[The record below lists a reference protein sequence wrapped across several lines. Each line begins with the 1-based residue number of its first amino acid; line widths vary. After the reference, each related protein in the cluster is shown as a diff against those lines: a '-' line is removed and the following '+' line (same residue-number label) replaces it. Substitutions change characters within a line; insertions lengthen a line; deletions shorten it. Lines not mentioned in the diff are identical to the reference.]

1 MCIRDSLIAGRGYRR
16 EGVGLSSSTTDAE
29 KFITIMRVS
38 SEGTRELNAREDLAE
53 TATSEEMAYALL
65 GLPDGKFLTVGES
78 DGHLFVSR
86 YLASGVIDETFATAG
101 SFVSVL
107 QNTAAA
113 GYQATL
119 TTDGKILIAG
129 KTANGVTDD
138 LLVVQLNQDGTLDDA
153 FGTGG
158 YATFDFAGNDQGYS
172 IVTQPDG
179 KIVVAG
185 ESEGNIAILR
195 LLGQSDQ
202 SGSQPNAP
210 PVNSV
215 PSSQTATVDVPFAFS
230 ASRGNQLAIS
240 DPDAGENSVQVTL
253 AVDSGT
259 LTLGR
264 ADPNGRITYLS
275 GDGKADA
282 SMTMTGT
289 IADLNT
295 VLGWVSYQSAAGTL
309 GEATLTITTDDLG
322 HAGTGGNQTDIDT
335 IAITVAPAAYA
346 PSPVHPIL
354 PATLDPSYNGTGKQT
369 LSLSAGTDSIRDMHV
384 TDEGKIIAVGSVN
397 NLFGIIRFNADM
409 TLDNTFGTGGFTATD
424 LGAGVHATAL
434 TVDASGRSIVVGGQK
449 IVRYTADG
457 LLDETFGTA
466 GVATD
471 DLIYRAHDVT
481 LEANGEIL
489 VTGDVFEAEF
499 VNAPTTSD
507 SRILREIDRELKVC
521 LLYTS

>member
-1 MCIRDSLIAGRGYRR
+1 MRPLQRQDRSSLSCR
-16 EGVGLSSSTTDAE
+16 
-29 KFITIMRVS
+29 
-38 SEGTRELNAREDLAE
+38 TR
-53 TATSEEMAYALL
+53 
-65 GLPDGKFLTVGES
+65 LPQDT
-78 DGHLFVSR
+78 
-86 YLASGVIDETFATAG
+86 
-101 SFVSVL
+101 
-107 QNTAAA
+107 
-113 GYQATL
+113 QATL

-397 NLFGIIRFNADM
+397 LFGIIRFNADM

-434 TVDASGRSIVVGGQK
+434 TVDACVAEVLWWWPEDRSI
-449 IVRYTADG
+449 
-457 LLDETFGTA
+457 
-466 GVATD
+466 
-471 DLIYRAHDVT
+471 YRRRT
-481 LEANGEIL
+481 
-489 VTGDVFEAEF
+489 
-499 VNAPTTSD
+499 P
-507 SRILREIDRELKVC
+507 R
-521 LLYTS
+521 

>member
-1 MCIRDSLIAGRGYRR
+1 MG
-16 EGVGLSSSTTDAE
+16 
-29 KFITIMRVS
+29 
-38 SEGTRELNAREDLAE
+38 EL
-53 TATSEEMAYALL
+53 
-65 GLPDGKFLTVGES
+65 
-78 DGHLFVSR
+78 
-86 YLASGVIDETFATAG
+86 
-101 SFVSVL
+101 
-107 QNTAAA
+107 
-113 GYQATL
+113 
-119 TTDGKILIAG
+119 
-129 KTANGVTDD
+129 
-138 LLVVQLNQDGTLDDA
+138 
-153 FGTGG
+153 
-158 YATFDFAGNDQGYS
+158 
-172 IVTQPDG
+172 
-179 KIVVAG
+179 
-185 ESEGNIAILR
+185 
-195 LLGQSDQ
+195 
-202 SGSQPNAP
+202 
-210 PVNSV
+210 PV
-215 PSSQTATVDVPFAFS
+215 P
-230 ASRGNQLAIS
+230 
-240 DPDAGENSVQVTL
+240 
-253 AVDSGT
+253 
-259 LTLGR
+259 
-264 ADPNGRITYLS
+264 
-275 GDGKADA
+275 
-282 SMTMTGT
+282 
-289 IADLNT
+289 
-295 VLGWVSYQSAAGTL
+295 AAGTL

-499 VNAPTTSD
+499 ANTPTS
-507 SRILREIDRELKVC
+507 SYSQILREIDRELKVVRYSTEGIRQNDWTFNADEG
-521 LLYTS
+521 LDQYFTYSGGTYGNRVRQDAGQAILSRDDGSFLIAGRGYRRVSTSVSGSTTDAEVHHDHASLK